1 MQQAKRRQACL
12 ALAAFTSI
20 FIAGC
25 QGLAPAKATF
35 GQKTENWSGRLALQV
50 DGSETQSFSASFELR
65 GRAEAGELSL
75 FSPLGST
82 LAVLQWSPGSATLR
96 SGNDSRDFG
105 SLDTLA
111 AQVTGTAI
119 PVAALFDWLAGTPT
133 PVPGWQP
140 DLRQQAEGRISARRT
155 DPQPAATLRVVFE
168 R

>member
-1 MQQAKRRQACL
+1 M
-12 ALAAFTSI
+12 
-20 FIAGC
+20 
-25 QGLAPAKATF
+25 APASRVSSA
-35 GQKTENWSGRLALQV
+35 KTDSWSGRLALQV
-50 DGSETQSFSASFELR
+50 DGSETQSFSATFELR

-96 SGNDSRDFG
+96 NGNDQRSFG
-105 SLDTLA
+105 SLDALA

-119 PVAALFDWLAGTPT
+119 PIAALFDWLAGTPT

-140 DLRQQAEGRISARRT
+140 DLRQHDEGRISARRT
-155 DPQPAATLRVVFE
+155 DPLPTATLRVVFE